1 MNISGITLWYHVLS
15 MGIPYTPNR
24 SEIGVVYFFLNE
36 AVLTSTAMFT
46 EKYPKFPFFFSL
58 KHVILRLVKGS
69 IILHTCW
76 NGLIL
81 VQTYLLSETLA
92 QNKQPPFFK
101 KRNGENHLSSAA
113 ITGEFL
119 IKQVNGR
126 CAPSL
131 PYIFS

>member
-24 SEIGVVYFFLNE
+24 SEIEVVYFFLNE

-101 KRNGENHLSSAA
+101 KEMEKIICQAQQLQANFSSS
-113 ITGEFL
+113 
-119 IKQVNGR
+119 R
-126 CAPSL
+126 
-131 PYIFS
+131 